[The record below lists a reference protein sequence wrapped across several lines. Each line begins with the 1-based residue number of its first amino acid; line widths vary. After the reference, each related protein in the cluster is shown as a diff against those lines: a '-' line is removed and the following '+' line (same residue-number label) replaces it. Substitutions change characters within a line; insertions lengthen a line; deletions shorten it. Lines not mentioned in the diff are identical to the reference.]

1 MTEGEQQMAGTEQ
14 GNTPPFN
21 DPRNPGWYTDPY
33 AKQPEQPEQ
42 PVPPSNPNLPPAPYG
57 QQPGAQQAPD
67 YGTYGGPGY
76 AQPYFTPGPPETK
89 GLSIAALVCG
99 IVSVVTLGTFF
110 IPQVLAIVFG
120 HLALRRER
128 TGRAM
133 ALTGLIMGYVVAG
146 IWVVLLFLISLGA
159 MMGSTAP

>member
-1 MTEGEQQMAGTEQ
+1 MAGTEQ

-33 AKQPEQPEQ
+33 AKQPEQP
-42 PVPPSNPNLPPAPYG
+42 VPPSNPDLPPAPYG
-57 QQPGAQQAPD
+57 RQPGPQQAPD
-67 YGTYGGPGY
+67 HGTYGGPGY
-76 AQPYFTPGPPETK
+76 AQPYFTPGPPEAK

-99 IVSVVTLGTFF
+99 IVSVVTLGAFF

-128 TGRAM
+128 TGRPM
-133 ALTGLIMGYVVAG
+133 ALAGLVMGYIVAG
-146 IWVVLLFLISLGA
+146 IWVVLLFLVSLGA

>member
-1 MTEGEQQMAGTEQ
+1 MSGTEQ

-33 AKQPEQPEQ
+33 AKKPEQPA
-42 PVPPSNPNLPPAPYG
+42 PLSDPNLPPAPYG
-57 QQPGAQQAPD
+57 QQPDAPRVPD

-99 IVSVVTLGTFF
+99 IVSLVSLGMFF

-128 TGRAM
+128 GGRPM

-146 IWVVLLFLISLGA
+146 IWVVLLFFISLGA